1 VKPVVTS
8 DPLPPRTADTGRG
21 VLWILF
27 AMMLFVGQDGIA
39 KYLMI
44 ISYPFEQVVWARFAF
59 NMGLVLALF
68 ARRLP
73 AVARSRSY
81 RLQIWRS
88 TLLLVTA
95 ILFYMSLRTV
105 PLADASAL
113 FYLSPVIVTALSMP
127 ILGEYVGPRRWAG
140 VVISFCG
147 ALIIVRPGTEM
158 MQPALLLALAAACTL
173 ALLQIATRQ
182 LSRYDSTLTSLFY
195 TALVGALVMSAVVP
209 FHWIAPDAWGW
220 LLFCVLGFFGGASHY
235 AMIKAFEAAPAP
247 TIAPFIYS
255 NLIWATAVGF
265 LVFGD
270 LPDGWTFLGA
280 TIIAASGIYVFY
292 RERVR
297 DGV

>member
-1 VKPVVTS
+1 MNPVTTPS
-8 DPLPPRTADTGRG
+8 AMPLRAADSGRG

-27 AMMLFVGQDGIA
+27 AMMLFVGQDGLA
-39 KYLMI
+39 KYLMS
-44 ISYPFEQVVWARFAF
+44 ISYPFQQVVWARMAF
-59 NMGLVLALF
+59 SMLFVVALLAG
-68 ARRLP
+68 RLP
-73 AVARSRSY
+73 GVARSWNY
-81 RLQIWRS
+81 RLQMWRS
-88 TLLLVTA
+88 SLLLVTA
-95 ILFYMSLRTV
+95 VLFYMSLLAV

-147 ALIIVRPGTEM
+147 ALIIIRPGTEM

-182 LSRYDSTLTSLFY
+182 LARYDSPMTSLFY
-195 TALVGALVMSAVVP
+195 TALVGALVMSAIVP
-209 FHWIAPDAWGW
+209 FHWIPPDAWGW
-220 LLFCVLGFFGGASHY
+220 SLFCVLGLFGGASHY

-247 TIAPFIYS
+247 TIAPFLYS
-255 NLIWATAVGF
+255 NLIWATAFGF

-270 LPDGWTFLGA
+270 LPDGWTVLGA
-280 TIIAASGIYVFY
+280 TIIAASGIYIFY

-297 DGV
+297 FGY

>member
-1 VKPVVTS
+1 MPS
-8 DPLPPRTADTGRG
+8 RTADSGRG

-39 KYLMI
+39 KYLMS
-44 ISYPFEQVVWARFAF
+44 ISYPFEQVVWARMAF
-59 NMGLVLALF
+59 SMLFVVALLAGQ
-68 ARRLP
+68 LP
-73 AVARSRSY
+73 GAARSRSY
-81 RLQIWRS
+81 SLQLWRS

-95 ILFYMSLRTV
+95 MLFYMSLRTV

-140 VVISFCG
+140 VVISFMG

-158 MQPALLLALAAACTL
+158 MQPALLLALAAAGTL

-182 LSRYDSTLTSLFY
+182 LSRHDSPMTSLFY
-195 TALVGALVMSAVVP
+195 TALVGTLVMSAVVP
-209 FHWIAPDAWGW
+209 FHWSPPDASGW
-220 LLFCVLGFFGGASHY
+220 LFFCVLGFFGAASHY

-255 NLIWATAVGF
+255 NLIWATVFGY

-270 LPDGWTFLGA
+270 LPDGWTVLGA
-280 TIIAASGIYVFY
+280 FIIAASGIYIFY

-297 DGV
+297 GGH